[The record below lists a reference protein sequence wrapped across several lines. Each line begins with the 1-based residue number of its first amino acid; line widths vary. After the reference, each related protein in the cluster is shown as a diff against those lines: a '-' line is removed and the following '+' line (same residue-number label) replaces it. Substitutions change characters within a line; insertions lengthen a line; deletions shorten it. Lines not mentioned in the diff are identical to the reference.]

1 MRNGVWTAVVSRSMD
16 PSMAGNLRTW
26 STLPLVGVLP
36 GGDAGDMFPIE
47 CPVHGSRVLVPAS
60 RIRSLHNTTDGIL
73 LEVECWCGTHVQLHT
88 GRHQAVMPTRT
99 ARVAVSLSR

>member
-1 MRNGVWTAVVSRSMD
+1 
-16 PSMAGNLRTW
+16 MAGNLRTW

-60 RIRSLHNTTDGIL
+60 RIRSLHNTAEGIL
-73 LEVECWCGTHVQLHT
+73 LEVECWCGTHVHLHT
-88 GRHQAVMPTRT
+88 GRRAAIAQPAPTRALVT
-99 ARVAVSLSR
+99 AA